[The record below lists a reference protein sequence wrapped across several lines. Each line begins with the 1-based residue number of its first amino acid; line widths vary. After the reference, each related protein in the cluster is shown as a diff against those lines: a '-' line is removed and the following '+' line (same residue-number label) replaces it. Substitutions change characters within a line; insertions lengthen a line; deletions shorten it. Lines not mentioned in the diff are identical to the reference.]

1 MKGRSGGPLF
11 CLLDPHHNIGTALA
25 VNLLRK
31 IAIILI
37 AFVVGGCPVSAVLSL
52 LRSRLLRPVFIA
64 LGIALLVQVLVAV
77 ALTRSTVTALEADLA
92 ARLGVDSQHLS
103 AELEQASR
111 DVTSN
116 LDGLSQNTRQRL
128 SAGLSTRLKGEQGQ
142 LRATLEKDL
151 KDSATD
157 MAELLAAV
165 APRAMWDGDTPT
177 LSEFARRAQRN
188 PNVLFVVYDDAQGEH
203 LTRYLNRDNETIK
216 ALLTKGEGERAMDRV
231 LNAAQKDPSVYCVEA
246 SISPNGVEIGK
257 VRMGVSTSAVETD
270 LAALD
275 KRFTALIANGEQLVS
290 ESLGSAA
297 ADSSGALRSRLQTAQ
312 AAASAMTTNTRAAVQ
327 DAAATLRW
335 RIGVGLALVG
345 LGVLLALAL
354 VLGRRVV
361 LRLQLLNRAL
371 DDLAAGEGD
380 LTKRV
385 QLNSNDEIGDMASA
399 VNRFVDKLQPIVREA
414 GDVAQQTGIE
424 IGAMSKRNAGADAAA
439 ALQRDEVAA
448 SLQALA
454 RMADEA
460 QAESQAMQAA
470 LQQVVDIRQATDENT
485 RTSNQVG
492 NLIEALAGQ
501 VETGAQVIQR
511 LAQQSEQ
518 IEVVLEVIHGIAE
531 QTNLLALNAAIE
543 AARAGET
550 GRGFAVVADEVR
562 ALASKTQ
569 SSTGDI
575 QEHISKLQSGAKEAV
590 ATIGLAGR
598 QAEEGLAVLRDS
610 ARLQKSV
617 QASVEQVHAAIGL
630 ATKAA
635 EHQARGAQA
644 VRGRVEVIH
653 AQAEEAAQAVVAT
666 TASGKTLDKLAAQL
680 KASLGQF
687 RA

>member
-1 MKGRSGGPLF
+1 M
-11 CLLDPHHNIGTALA
+11 
-25 VNLLRK
+25 
-31 IAIILI
+31 
-37 AFVVGGCPVSAVLSL
+37 SAVLSL

-64 LGIALLVQVLVAV
+64 LGVALLVQVLVAV

-92 ARLGVDSQHLS
+92 TRLSVDSQHLS

-111 DVTSN
+111 EVTSS
-116 LDGLSQNTRQRL
+116 LDALSSSTRQRL
-128 SAGLSTRLKGEQGQ
+128 SAGLSSRLEDEQAQ
-142 LRATLEKDL
+142 LRGTLEKDL
-151 KDSATD
+151 KDSAND
-157 MAELLAAV
+157 MAQLLAAV
-165 APRAMWDGDTPT
+165 APRAMWDNDTPT

-188 PNVLFVVYDDAQGEH
+188 PNVLFVIYDDAQGEH
-203 LTRYLNRDNETIK
+203 LTRYLNRDSPQIK
-216 ALLTKGEGERAMDRV
+216 ALLAKGEGDRAMDKV
-231 LNAAQKDPSVYCVEA
+231 LSAAKNDPSVYYVEA
-246 SISPNGVEIGK
+246 TISPNGVEIGK
-257 VRMGVSTSAVETD
+257 VLMGVSTAAVEQD

-275 KRFTALIANGEQLVS
+275 KRFSALIVGGEQLVS
-290 ESLGSAA
+290 DSLVGAA
-297 ADSSGALRSRLQTAQ
+297 ADSSAALRTRLQAAQTAATAM
-312 AAASAMTTNTRAAVQ
+312 AANTSVTVQ
-327 DAAATLRW
+327 EAAATLRW
-335 RIGVGLALVG
+335 RIGLGLALVG
-345 LGVLLALAL
+345 FGVLLLLAV

-361 LRLQLLNRAL
+361 SKLHLLIAAL

-414 GDVAQQTGIE
+414 GDVAQRTGVE
-424 IGAMSKRNAGADAAA
+424 IGALSLRNAGSGKAAE
-439 ALQRDEVAA
+439 LQRDEVAA
-448 SLQALA
+448 SLKALSQ
-454 RMADEA
+454 MADEA
-460 QAESQAMQAA
+460 QAESNAMQAA
-470 LQQVVDIRQATDENT
+470 LKQVVDIRVATDENT
-485 RTSNQVG
+485 RTSTQVG

-501 VETGAQVIQR
+501 VDTGAKVIER

-518 IEVVLEVIHGIAE
+518 IEVVLTVIHGIAE

-575 QEHISKLQSGAKEAV
+575 QAHIGALQQGAKEAV
-590 ATIGLAGR
+590 AAIGLAGR
-598 QAEEGLAVLRDS
+598 QASEGLAVLRNS
-610 ARLQKSV
+610 AKLQLTV

-630 ATKAA
+630 ATEAA
-635 EHQARGAQA
+635 AHQAQGAQA

-653 AQAEEAAQAVVAT
+653 AQAQRAAQAVVET
-666 TASGKTLDKLAAQL
+666 TASGKVLDGLAAQL

>member
-1 MKGRSGGPLF
+1 M
-11 CLLDPHHNIGTALA
+11 
-25 VNLLRK
+25 
-31 IAIILI
+31 
-37 AFVVGGCPVSAVLSL
+37 SAVLSL

-64 LGIALLVQVLVAV
+64 LGIALLVQVLLAI
-77 ALTRSTVTALEADLA
+77 ALTRSTVSALEADLA
-92 ARLGVDSQHLS
+92 SHLSVDSQHLS
-103 AELEQASR
+103 GELEQASR
-111 DVTSN
+111 EVTSS
-116 LDGLSQNTRQRL
+116 LDGLSLNTRQRL
-128 SAGLSTRLKGEQGQ
+128 NAGLSLRLKNEQKQ
-142 LRATLEKDL
+142 LRATLEKNL

-203 LTRYLNRDNETIK
+203 LTRYLNRDNESIK
-216 ALLTKGEGERAMDRV
+216 SLLAKGEGDRAMDKV
-231 LNAAQKDPSVYCVEA
+231 LNAAQKDPSVYYVEA

-257 VRMGVSTSAVETD
+257 VRMGVSTAAVEEN
-270 LAALD
+270 LVALD
-275 KRFTALIANGEQLVS
+275 KRFTALIGSGEQLVS
-290 ESLGSAA
+290 ESLGGAA
-297 ADSSGALRSRLQTAQ
+297 ADSSAALRSRLQVAQ
-312 AAASAMTTNTRAAVQ
+312 SAASAMVTNTRVTVQ
-327 DAAATLRW
+327 AAAAELLSK
-335 RIGVGLALVG
+335 IGFGLALVG
-345 LGVLLALAL
+345 LGVLLVLAV

-361 LRLQLLNRAL
+361 LRLQMLNRAL
-371 DDLAAGEGD
+371 NDLAAGEGD
-380 LTKRV
+380 LTRRV
-385 QLNSNDEIGDMASA
+385 KINSNDEIGDMAAA

-414 GDVAQQTGIE
+414 GDVAQQAGVE
-424 IGAMSKRNAGADAAA
+424 IGAMSKRNAGAGTAAN
-439 ALQRDEVAA
+439 LQRDEVAA

-454 RMADEA
+454 QMADDA

-470 LQQVVDIRQATDENT
+470 LKQVIDIRQATDENT

-492 NLIEALAGQ
+492 GLIEALAGQ
-501 VETGAQVIQR
+501 VEAGSQVIER

-518 IEVVLEVIHGIAE
+518 IEVVLEVIHSIAE

-543 AARAGET
+543 AARAGEA

-575 QEHISKLQSGAKEAV
+575 QEHITKLQSGAKEAV

-598 QAEEGLAVLRDS
+598 QAKEGLAVLRDS
-610 ARLQKSV
+610 VRLQQSV

-635 EHQARGAQA
+635 EHQAQGANA

-653 AQAEEAAQAVVAT
+653 AQAEKAAQAVVET
-666 TASGKTLDKLAAQL
+666 TASGKALDKLAAQL